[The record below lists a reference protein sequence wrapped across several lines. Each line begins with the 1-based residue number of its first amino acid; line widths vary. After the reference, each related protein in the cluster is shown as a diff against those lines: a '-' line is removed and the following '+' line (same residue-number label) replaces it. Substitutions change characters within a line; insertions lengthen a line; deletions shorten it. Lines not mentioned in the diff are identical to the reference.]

1 MKTSLFKILFLIVLC
16 ASGTGC
22 TSSDPDFCRLLS
34 LSEVLELDSD
44 VISSQ
49 MGVRGK
55 AATRYCVY
63 SNSNNEE
70 VFLLSI
76 GNPTRNSP
84 YDILKT
90 YLPYME
96 GDNNVE
102 MVKGI
107 GNAAAALFSDD
118 YETDRFRILIANSDE
133 WSTTI
138 RAKGISDTDSD
149 KFIVLKELANKALS
163 RF

>member
-1 MKTSLFKILFLIVLC
+1 MKTSLLKILVLIALC
-16 ASGTGC
+16 ASGAGC
-22 TSSDPDFCRLLS
+22 TSSDPDFCKLLS
-34 LSEVLELDSD
+34 LREVLELDSD
-44 VISSQ
+44 IVSSQ

-55 AATRYCVY
+55 APTRYCIY
-63 SNSNNEE
+63 SNSNSEE

-76 GNPTRNSP
+76 GNPTKNPP
-84 YDILKT
+84 YEILKT

-96 GDNNVE
+96 GDNTVE
-102 MVKGI
+102 MVQGI
-107 GNAAAALFSDD
+107 GRAAAALFSDD
-118 YETDRFRILIANSDE
+118 YETDRFRILIANGDE

-149 KFIVLKELANKALS
+149 EFAVLKELANKALS

>member
-1 MKTSLFKILFLIVLC
+1 
-16 ASGTGC
+16 
-22 TSSDPDFCRLLS
+22 
-34 LSEVLELDSD
+34 
-44 VISSQ
+44 

-76 GNPTRNSP
+76 GNPTKNSP

-96 GDNNVE
+96 GDNDVE

-118 YETDRFRILIANSDE
+118 YETDRFRILIANGDE